1 MFKTMFL
8 YAAACPDEGRVVQ
21 AFRYIILSVTLFF
34 ASCGSNTMLKE
45 SKKLEH
51 YPSASGIEYFNK
63 QYYVIGDDAND
74 LLVLDSNLN
83 PSDSINLYSLPEKRI
98 PKAVKADL
106 EAIIITA
113 DKKLLLVGSGSLA
126 PYRNT
131 CWLIDPVT
139 KQKDSIRLDVF
150 YERLK
155 LNNLPELNIEG
166 GCSIPG
172 AIMLSNRGNK
182 GFPKNHL
189 ILTSAAFWKEQESAR
204 ITVISIGGNTDTSK
218 FSGVSGITYAR
229 RSDRLILAVSTE
241 ETRNSM
247 DDGAIGKS
255 YLWIIENISSKK
267 GWKAIN
273 PDQVIDLGD
282 IDPKFNGQKIES
294 VCVTKETKNFLHLVL
309 AADNDDGSSSIF
321 RLIAEKN

>member
-1 MFKTMFL
+1 MWFKIYKFSVLASSFL
-8 YAAACPDEGRVVQ
+8 
-21 AFRYIILSVTLFF
+21 F

-45 SKKLEH
+45 VKKLDH

-83 PSDSINLYSLPEKRI
+83 PVDSLDLYSFPDKRI

-106 EAIIITA
+106 EAIITTEG
-113 DKKLLLVGSGSLA
+113 KKILLIGSGSLA

-139 KQKDSIRLDVF
+139 KQKDSIRLDIF

-155 LNNLPELNIEG
+155 QSGLSELNIEG

-172 AIMLSNRGNK
+172 SIFLSNRGSK
-182 GFPKNHL
+182 GFPRNHL
-189 ILTSAAFWKEQESAR
+189 ILTSASFWKEQNSAR
-204 ITVISIGGNTDTSK
+204 ITVISVGGNTDTSLFK
-218 FSGVSGITYAR
+218 GVSGMTYAKK
-229 RSDRLILAVSTE
+229 SDRLILAVSTE
-241 ETRNSM
+241 DTRNNM

-294 VCVTKETKNFLHLVL
+294 VCVTKETRNFLHLVL

-321 RLIAEKN
+321 RLIVEKN